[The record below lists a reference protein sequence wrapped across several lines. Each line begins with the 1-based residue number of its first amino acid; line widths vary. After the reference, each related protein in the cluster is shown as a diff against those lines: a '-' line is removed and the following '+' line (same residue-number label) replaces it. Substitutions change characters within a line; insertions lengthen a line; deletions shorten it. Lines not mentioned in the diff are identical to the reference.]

1 MALQHINETKLA
13 SIIAEFFAI
22 VEYCSAHGGL
32 SIRETDGEWQDA
44 SAIMARETGIPAT
57 RVHNNMIA
65 YAAQHYGADW
75 LAAFTVHTAKPSDT
89 KWNIRTLANV
99 ACEKVMRP
107 DQHNLQLRR

>member
-1 MALQHINETKLA
+1 MQPKYLNETKLA

-22 VEYCSAHGGL
+22 VEHCSTHGGL

-44 SAIMARETGIPAT
+44 SGIMARETGIPAT
-57 RVHNNMIA
+57 RVHNVMIA
-65 YAAQHYGADW
+65 YAAQNYGADW
-75 LAAFTVHTAKPSDT
+75 LAGFTVHTAKPGDT

-107 DQHNLQLRR
+107 DQHNHQQRR

>member
-1 MALQHINETKLA
+1 MALQHINEAKLA

-44 SAIMARETGIPAT
+44 SGIMARETGIPAP
-57 RVHNNMIA
+57 RVHNDMIT

-75 LAAFTVHTAKPSDT
+75 LADFTAQTAKRGDT

-99 ACEKVMRP
+99 GCEKVMRP
-107 DQHNLQLRR
+107 DQHNRQPRK